1 MISYV
6 RLSSAENNSNDDT
19 ENKEEPKTTLSVVM
33 LHLHLE
39 TSYVLLKKSSNIHN
53 LATKGARSI

>member
-6 RLSSAENNSNDDT
+6 RLSSAENNSSDDT

-39 TSYVLLKKSSNIHN
+39 TSYVLLKISSNIHN

>member
-6 RLSSAENNSNDDT
+6 RLSSAENNSSDDT

-39 TSYVLLKKSSNIHN
+39 MSYVLLEKSPNIHH
-53 LATKGARSI
+53 LATKGEKPI

>member
-6 RLSSAENNSNDDT
+6 RLSSTENNINDDT

-39 TSYVLLKKSSNIHN
+39 TSYVLLKKSSNIHHFP
-53 LATKGARSI
+53 TKGAIPI